1 MLTMVRSTAESGCV
15 LGGLGGSESAGD
27 AQQRRAVGEGV
38 FAGQQRGISLQLPE
52 SLLADR
58 GAARVGEDSTD
69 PPLWML
75 PGRTPAVSAGLIRL
89 SVKVAS
95 EV

>member
-1 MLTMVRSTAESGCV
+1 
-15 LGGLGGSESAGD
+15 LGGRESAGD

-38 FAGQQRGISLQLPE
+38 FACRQRGIPFQLSE
-52 SLLADR
+52 SLPADR
-58 GAARVGEDSTD
+58 GAARVGEDFNRAA
-69 PPLWML
+69 LWML

-95 EV
+95 AV